1 MTARGRSGRENEN
14 SINHAFSVAIT
25 EQLNAAN
32 SSPWIELR
40 VDKIVEGLRGT
51 PRWLPIAR
59 DIVFGHVLFH
69 ELGHHIH
76 RTIRPEHTEKEDVAD
91 NWAEKL
97 NANFIRKKYWYAMP
111 MLVPMAKVYGYMRNR
126 HWL

>member
-1 MTARGRSGRENEN
+1 
-14 SINHAFSVAIT
+14 
-25 EQLNAAN
+25 
-32 SSPWIELR
+32 
-40 VDKIVEGLRGT
+40 VDKIIEGLRGA

-59 DIVFGHVLFH
+59 EIVFGHVLFH

-91 NWAEKL
+91 SWAGKL
-97 NANFIRKKYWYAMP
+97 NANFIRKKYWYVMP
-111 MLVPMAKVYGYMRNR
+111 MLVPMAKVYGYMRHR